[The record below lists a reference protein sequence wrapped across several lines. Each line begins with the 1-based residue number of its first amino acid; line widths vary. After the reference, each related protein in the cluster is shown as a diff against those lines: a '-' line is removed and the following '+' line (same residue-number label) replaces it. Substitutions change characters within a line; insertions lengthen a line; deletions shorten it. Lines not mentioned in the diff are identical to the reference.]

1 MKLRSEP
8 KQKTERLLI
17 TDEWAT
23 NNRPMGPWP
32 NAGTNRTEEEE
43 GGEGEGLVSSSASY
57 DVEHIDGNLPR
68 RRRWIFTHTISPS
81 STSISTFPIRS
92 SIPSLAP
99 LRDPLLIRS
108 QLMVTLPCQ
117 IPALQGTGMM
127 APRPSPSAWIGALPL
142 GNGYATILILI
153 LIFFRFWFPGNEG
166 RGRQE
171 FLNWWREEFDNFESR
186 VLLGCWGNWGEW
198 EKMEIW
204 IVPSVWMTRKRGIR
218 ERVPKIP
225 EKRSLHYKLVTT
237 HWKIF

>member
-127 APRPSPSAWIGALPL
+127 APRPSPLAWIGAFPL

-153 LIFFRFWFPGNEG
+153 LIFFFVFGSRETRGGEGRSFWIGEERNLIILNLVFYWVVEETGGNERKWRFELCHLFG
-166 RGRQE
+166 
-171 FLNWWREEFDNFESR
+171 WREN
-186 VLLGCWGNWGEW
+186 VG
-198 EKMEIW
+198 
-204 IVPSVWMTRKRGIR
+204 
-218 ERVPKIP
+218 
-225 EKRSLHYKLVTT
+225 
-237 HWKIF
+237 